1 MIVFIINKAID
12 IFSFFLVVYALLFW
26 FPETHNSTWVGY
38 LYQIVEPILKVFRKF
53 NLQFGNID
61 FTVVAALIAL
71 RMLKNLINMI
81 L

>member
-1 MIVFIINKAID
+1 MLVFIINKAID
-12 IFSFFLVVYALLFW
+12 IFSFFLVVYALLSW
-26 FPETHNSTWVGY
+26 FPETHNSTWAGY

-53 NLQFGNID
+53 NLQFGNMD

-71 RMLKNLINMI
+71 RILKNFINII

>member
-1 MIVFIINKAID
+1 MILFIINNAID
-12 IFSFFLVVYALLFW
+12 IFSFLLVVYALLSW
-26 FPETHNSTWVGY
+26 FPEAHNSPWSGY

-53 NLQFGNID
+53 NLQFGTID

-71 RMLKNLINMI
+71 RILKNVINMI